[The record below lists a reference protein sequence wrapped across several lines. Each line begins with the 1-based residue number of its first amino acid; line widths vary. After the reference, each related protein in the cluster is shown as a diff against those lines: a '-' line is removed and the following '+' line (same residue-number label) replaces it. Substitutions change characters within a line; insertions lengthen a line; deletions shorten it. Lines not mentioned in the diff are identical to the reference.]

1 MIENSIIFWD
11 FDGVLI
17 DSHATRDLGFQKVL
31 AGFPKEQVAK
41 LINFHKANGGLSRYV
56 KFRYF
61 FEEIRNESISENQVV
76 VWAERFSSIMKKT
89 LLNKNLLIN
98 ETLDFVKKNH
108 KKHKMHIVSGSDGN
122 ELNYLCKE
130 LGIDIYFLSIH
141 GSPTPK
147 KELIKQ
153 LIQGQNY
160 LIKDCVM
167 IGDSINDWDAAFENE
182 IDFLAYNNNDLNI
195 KNTIQSFL

>member
-17 DSHATRDLGFQKVL
+17 DSHAARDLGFQKVL
-31 AGFPKEQVAK
+31 AEFPKEQVAK

-61 FEEIRNESISENQVV
+61 FEEIRNESISENQVI
-76 VWAERFSSIMKKT
+76 VWAERFSLIMKKT
-89 LLNKNLLIN
+89 LLNKSLLIN

-108 KKHKMHIVSGSDGN
+108 KKLRMHIVSGSDGK

-130 LGIDIYFLSIH
+130 LGIDIYFSSIH

-182 IDFLAYNNNDLNI
+182 IDFLAYNNNNLNI